1 MKKRANNNGDTLIAI
16 PRAGRKRPTQSRRFT
31 FSRRASGLLMHITSL
46 PGPHGSGDLGPGA
59 FAFADFLQSAGQ
71 RWWQMLPVGPPDLLG
86 NSPYSSFSAFAGSPW
101 LVSLEQLATEGLL
114 NQADLRPPRGFS
126 ADAVLYPVVNQ
137 FRDSRLRRA
146 FAQFQKQVNRWQED
160 IDAFRN
166 RSSEWLDDYILFSAL
181 KRHFKETPWIT
192 WPRPVRQRN
201 PQAIQ
206 KIREHLADEIA
217 FHEFVQFQFD
227 RQWMALKQYCNDRD
241 IGLIGDIP
249 IFVDYDSCDVWA
261 RPDLFQLDKSGRAA
275 AVTGCP
281 PDAFNPDG
289 QFWRHPH
296 YNWDVHCDT
305 DFTWWVARFAATMRI
320 FDAVRIDHFLGMHRL
335 WSIPPR
341 HKTARRGLWISGPGA
356 PLFQALKREL
366 GDLPIIA
373 EDLGAVTP
381 QALALRDQFNFPG
394 MHVLQFGFGDDPS
407 HLPHNYIRRCVAY
420 TGTHDNHTVAGWFK
434 NAPAHERRNALDY
447 VDGNSRNIAW
457 QMIRSLSTSI
467 ADTVIFPT
475 QDILA
480 LGEAAR
486 MNSPGT
492 TDNNWRWRAKPNT
505 LTRDLAKR
513 LRRLSEITGRLS

>member
-1 MKKRANNNGDTLIAI
+1 MNKRASTNGDTLT
-16 PRAGRKRPTQSRRFT
+16 AGTRVRRTRSAAPRRFT

-59 FAFADFLQSAGQ
+59 FAFADFLKSAGQ

-101 LVSLEQLATEGLL
+101 LVSLEKLAAEGLL
-114 NQADLRPPRGFS
+114 TRDDLRAPKRFS
-126 ADAVLYPVVNQ
+126 ADKVRYRTVNE

-146 FAQFQKQVNRWQED
+146 FVQFQKHAHRWKD
-160 IDAFRN
+160 DLNAFRA
-166 RSSEWLDDYILFSAL
+166 RSDAWLDDYILFSAL
-181 KRHFKETPWIT
+181 KRHFKQSPWIV
-192 WPRPVRQRN
+192 WRKPIRQRH
-201 PQAIQ
+201 PDAIERMRLQ
-206 KIREHLADEIA
+206 LADEMA

-227 RQWMALKQYCNDRD
+227 RQWMALKNYCNDRD

-261 RPDLFQLDKSGRAA
+261 RPDLFQLDQKGRAK

-289 QFWRHPH
+289 QLWRHPH
-296 YNWDVHCDT
+296 YNWDVHRET
-305 DFTWWVARFAATMRI
+305 NFAWWVSRFATTMRQ

-335 WSIPPR
+335 WSIPPK
-341 HKTARRGLWISGPGA
+341 HKTARKGHWIAGPGA
-356 PLFQALKREL
+356 PLFQTLKREL

-373 EDLGAVTP
+373 EDLGAVT
-381 QALALRDQFNFPG
+381 QEALALRDQFKFPG
-394 MHVLQFGFGDDPS
+394 MHVFQFGFGGDHS

-420 TGTHDNHTVAGWFK
+420 TGTHDNHTVVGWFR
-434 NAPAHERRNALDY
+434 NAPADERRDALDY
-447 VDGNSRNIAW
+447 VDGTGQNIAW

-480 LGEAAR
+480 LGESAR

-492 TDNNWRWRAKPNT
+492 TDDNWGWRVKPNT